1 MRSNNTQNLMVN
13 NSMNFLSSDGSLED
27 DLESQNLPWAQ
38 GKARQDQNIMLQ
50 CNLTEI
56 KRKTELSIIE
66 T

>member
-50 CNLTEI
+50 CNNSAI
-56 KRKTELSIIE
+56 
-66 T
+66 

>member
-1 MRSNNTQNLMVN
+1 MRSNNTENLMV